1 MTTHGGIS
9 PGRRRWAFTGAAIAL
24 TAGVLAGCGSTPL
37 ETDSYSTEDP
47 LVLRYAD
54 YTSAI
59 SGGPFQAFAD
69 EATAESDGR
78 IKFKQYWGGSL
89 LGTADMPAGIRGGV
103 ADLGMFT
110 ATYYGS
116 EFPLTEWISDLG
128 SVSSTDFPDGILQ
141 ANAAQADFAMKSDEV
156 NEQFQ
161 NRNIKL
167 LFSSH
172 SITKYDVICNTPV
185 ESLADAKGKRVRSGG
200 ALWDR
205 ELAAAGMIPV
215 NVDITETY
223 EGLQRGVI
231 DCALAS
237 PKTVTAYG
245 LWDVAKYYTEIPLS
259 GINAQYA
266 IMNLDQWD
274 SLEPEDRQI
283 VWEAGYTWWLEY
295 LKYEGLG
302 LEEKLRT
309 EGVEDKGVNFLK
321 GEADLVNAIEE
332 EQAETIDQMP
342 ASAPAS
348 VEDPQAIIDEYEE
361 TMDVWF
367 KRVQNMNLGSSEDI
381 NLDEYEKAVKSEL
394 WERNQP

>member
-1 MTTHGGIS
+1 M
-9 PGRRRWAFTGAAIAL
+9 
-24 TAGVLAGCGSTPL
+24 AGTLAGCGSTPL
-37 ETDSYSTEDP
+37 SAASYSAEDP

-54 YTSAI
+54 YTSAT

-69 EATAESDGR
+69 EVTEESNER
-78 IKFKQYWGGSL
+78 VQFKQYWGGSL

-116 EFPLTEWISDLG
+116 EFPLTDWISSLG
-128 SVSSTDFPDGILQ
+128 SVSSTEYPEGILQ
-141 ANAAQADFAMKSDEV
+141 ANAAQADFAMNSDAV
-156 NEQFQ
+156 NKQFE
-161 NRNIKL
+161 NRGIKL

-172 SITKYDVICNTPV
+172 SITKYDLICNSPV

-215 NVDITETY
+215 NVAITETY

-237 PKTVTAYG
+237 PKTVTAYS

-266 IMNLDQWD
+266 VMNQDQWD
-274 SLEPEDRQI
+274 ALEPEDQQI
-283 VWEAGYTWWLEY
+283 VWDAGYTWWLEY
-295 LKYEGLG
+295 LKYEGIG
-302 LEEKLRT
+302 LEDKLRT
-309 EGVEDKGVNFLK
+309 EGVKDKSMKFLE
-321 GEADLVNAIEE
+321 GEEDLVGAIED
-332 EQAETIDQMP
+332 EQAEVINQMP
-342 ASAPAS
+342 ASAPES
-348 VEDPQAIIDEYEE
+348 LEDPQVMIDEYVS
-361 TMDVWF
+361 TMDTWLE
-367 KRVQNMNLGSSEDI
+367 RVQGMGLGTPDDI
-381 NLDEYEKAVKSEL
+381 DLAEYEKTVKSEL
-394 WERNQP
+394 WDRNRP

>member
-1 MTTHGGIS
+1 MTTHGQKR
-9 PGRRRWAFTGAAIAL
+9 PGRRLRALAGAAVAL
-24 TAGVLAGCGSTPL
+24 MAGTLAGCGATPSG
-37 ETDSYSTEDP
+37 TAYSEESP

-54 YTSAI
+54 YSSATS
-59 SGGPFQAFAD
+59 SGPFQAFAD
-69 EATAESDGR
+69 QVTEESDGR
-78 IKFKQYWGGSL
+78 IDFKQYWGGSL

-116 EFPLTEWISDLG
+116 EFPLTEWISSLG
-128 SVSSTDFPDGILQ
+128 SVSSTEYPDGILQ
-141 ANAAQADFAMKSDEV
+141 ANAAQADFAMNSEAV
-156 NEQFQ
+156 NEQFED
-161 NRNIKL
+161 RGIKL

-172 SITKYDVICNTPV
+172 SITKYDIICTSPV

-205 ELAAAGMIPV
+205 ELEAAGMIPV
-215 NVDITETY
+215 NVAITETY

-237 PKTVTAYG
+237 PKTVTAYS

-266 IMNLDQWD
+266 VMNKDQWEA
-274 SLEPEDRQI
+274 LEPEDQQI
-283 VWEAGYTWWLEY
+283 VWDAGYTWWLEY

-309 EGVEDKGVNFLK
+309 EGVEDEGVTFLQ
-321 GEADLVNAIEE
+321 GEEDLVGAIEDQQE
-332 EQAETIDQMP
+332 KVIDQMP
-342 ASAPAS
+342 ADAPES
-348 VEDPQAIIDEYEE
+348 VEDPEAVIDEYVSTMDTWLERVQGMDLGTPEDINLSEYEE
-361 TMDVWF
+361 T
-367 KRVQNMNLGSSEDI
+367 
-381 NLDEYEKAVKSEL
+381 AKSEL
-394 WERNQP
+394 WDRNRP